1 MVESVRKCQIVKCQ
15 IWMLQIMFNDRSIV
29 NTEFGAC
36 FYRRTEDY
44 QRLDEQVQSVSVM
57 DT

>member
-1 MVESVRKCQIVKCQ
+1 
-15 IWMLQIMFNDRSIV
+15 MLQIMFNDRSIV